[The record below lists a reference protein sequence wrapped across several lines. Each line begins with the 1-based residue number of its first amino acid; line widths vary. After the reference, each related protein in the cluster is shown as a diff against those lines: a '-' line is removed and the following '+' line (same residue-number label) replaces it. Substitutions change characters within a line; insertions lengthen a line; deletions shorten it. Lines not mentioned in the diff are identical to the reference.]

1 MNMFCFQCQEAAKG
15 VGCDVR
21 GVCGKSPEVAKLQD
35 LLIYIAK
42 GISLIVEK
50 GNVDTKLDE
59 LNTEIFSTLFMTITN
74 ANFDEVALEKQIRKM
89 LTLRD
94 ELAAKTG
101 LSHLHDA
108 TSFQVSTREEMLEK
122 ASKVGVL
129 ATEDEDVRS
138 LREMIIYGLKG
149 MA

>member
-1 MNMFCFQCQEAAKG
+1 
-15 VGCDVR
+15 
-21 GVCGKSPEVAKLQD
+21 
-35 LLIYIAK
+35 
-42 GISLIVEK
+42 
-50 GNVDTKLDE
+50 
-59 LNTEIFSTLFMTITN
+59 
-74 ANFDEVALEKQIRKM
+74 M

-149 MA
+149 MAAYAEHAANLGEEGRGDQQVYV